1 MKKKIVS
8 LLFAATF
15 ILGFLFPGIQ
25 PKDPVGGVSTFSIY
39 EEHDTNF

>member
-25 PKDPVGGVSTFSIY
+25 PKNPVGGVSTYSFLD
-39 EEHDTNF
+39 EVDTNF